1 MKLKLGVL
9 GLSEGN
15 GHPYSWSAIFN
26 GYDPAAMESCGFPV
40 IPRYLEQQ
48 AWPESRIRDAEVVS
62 VWTQDRKLS
71 ERVAKA
77 AKIPQ
82 VVSDPEK
89 MIETVDAVLLARD
102 DPENHLELAAP
113 YLNAGLPVYIDKPIA
128 VSMTSLSRLYE
139 LERYSGQI
147 FTCSALRFS
156 PELTLS
162 DADREAIG
170 EIRQIV
176 AFTPKSWRK
185 YAVHIIE
192 PVLNMLSES
201 DEPVSFRRGTAER
214 FNGDASGSLLVDW
227 RSGVQTAF
235 FATGDAM
242 SPITI
247 RVCGTS
253 GFKDLQFTDSFTA
266 FKLALE
272 AFVEGVRHRTIT
284 SPKRF
289 NSMVVKLLERGM

>member
-82 VVSDPEK
+82 VVSDPEN
-89 MIETVDAVLLARD
+89 MIGTVDAVLLARD

-139 LERYSGQI
+139 L
-147 FTCSALRFS
+147 
-156 PELTLS
+156 
-162 DADREAIG
+162 
-170 EIRQIV
+170 
-176 AFTPKSWRK
+176 
-185 YAVHIIE
+185 
-192 PVLNMLSES
+192 
-201 DEPVSFRRGTAER
+201 
-214 FNGDASGSLLVDW
+214 
-227 RSGVQTAF
+227 
-235 FATGDAM
+235 
-242 SPITI
+242 
-247 RVCGTS
+247 
-253 GFKDLQFTDSFTA
+253 
-266 FKLALE
+266 
-272 AFVEGVRHRTIT
+272 
-284 SPKRF
+284 
-289 NSMVVKLLERGM
+289 